1 MLSSHARETRG
12 PFALLIAVVSVLVSG
27 SGSAL
32 AWDRGDLNDYHAR
45 RAEVVR
51 RVGDDVVVLF
61 GDNERDVAASVTA
74 FRQNEEFYY
83 LSGWHEPGAMMLLV
97 PKESS
102 SGEPAELGQEIL
114 YLPPRDLRLEKW
126 NGPRLGPD
134 SSDAAAQTGF
144 AAVRGTSLFHAD
156 LLEAL
161 KKFPRICTELTP
173 QPESGEESLQQEE
186 VANLRKIAPL
196 AALEDLRPILASMR
210 AVKSAGEIS
219 LIRKAVENS
228 IDAHLAAMKAVSAG
242 AWEYQIAALMEY
254 EFQRRGSE
262 WPSYPPIVG
271 SGFYSTVLHYN
282 SDDHQMQAGDVVVM
296 DVAGSYS
303 GYASDI
309 TRTLPVSGHF
319 TPRQR
324 EIYEIVRAAQAAAIA
339 AAKPGVS
346 LSRGKNSPQ
355 DAAYNYINTHGTDS
369 HGKPLGSYFIHGVGH
384 SVGLNVHDPMNPDE
398 LLEAG
403 MVVTMEPGV
412 YIPEEKI
419 GVRIEDMILITRDG
433 NEVLT
438 KRLPSDAEVVEKLM
452 SGK

>member
-1 MLSSHARETRG
+1 MSRSRSHETRRS
-12 PFALLIAVVSVLVSG
+12 PLLFLAVVFLIGG

-32 AWDRGDLNDYHAR
+32 AWDRGDINDYHAR

-51 RVGDDVVVLF
+51 RIGNDVVVLF
-61 GDNERDVAASVTA
+61 GDNERDIAASVTG

-83 LSGWHEPGAMMLLV
+83 LTGWHEPGASMLLI
-97 PKESS
+97 PKEASA
-102 SGEPAELGQEIL
+102 GEPAEVGQEIL
-114 YLPPRDLRLEKW
+114 YLPPRNLRLEKW

-134 SSDAAAQTGF
+134 SPDAPAQTGF
-144 AAVRGTSLFHAD
+144 ATVRSTSLFHTD

-173 QPESGEESLQQEE
+173 QPESGEESLQQGE
-186 VANLRKIAPL
+186 VASLRQIAPL
-196 AALEDLRPILASMR
+196 ATFDDLRPALTSMR
-210 AVKSAGEIS
+210 AVKSAGEIG

-228 IDAHLAAMKAVSAG
+228 IDAHLAAMKAVRAG
-242 AWEYQIAALMEY
+242 TWEYQIAALMEY
-254 EFQRRGSE
+254 EFQRRGCE

-282 SDDHQMQAGDVVVM
+282 SDDHQMQAGDLVVM

-319 TPRQR
+319 NARER
-324 EIYEIVRAAQAAAIA
+324 EIYDIVRGAQAAAIA
-339 AAKPGVS
+339 AAKPGVI
-346 LSRGKNSPQ
+346 LGRGKNSPQ
-355 DAAYNYINTHGTDS
+355 EAAYDYINAHGTDS
-369 HGKPLGSYFIHGVGH
+369 HNKPLGPYFIHGVGH
-384 SVGLNVHDPMNPDE
+384 SVGLNVHDPMNRDQP
-398 LLEAG
+398 LEPG
-403 MVVTMEPGV
+403 MVVTMEPGI
-412 YIPEEKI
+412 YIPDEKI
-419 GVRIEDMILITRDG
+419 GVRIEDMILITQDG

-438 KRLPSDAEVVEKLM
+438 NRLPSDADTIEELM

>member
-1 MLSSHARETRG
+1 
-12 PFALLIAVVSVLVSG
+12 
-27 SGSAL
+27 
-32 AWDRGDLNDYHAR
+32 
-45 RAEVVR
+45 
-51 RVGDDVVVLF
+51 
-61 GDNERDVAASVTA
+61 
-74 FRQNEEFYY
+74 
-83 LSGWHEPGAMMLLV
+83 
-97 PKESS
+97 
-102 SGEPAELGQEIL
+102 
-114 YLPPRDLRLEKW
+114 
-126 NGPRLGPD
+126 
-134 SSDAAAQTGF
+134 
-144 AAVRGTSLFHAD
+144 
-156 LLEAL
+156 
-161 KKFPRICTELTP
+161 
-173 QPESGEESLQQEE
+173 
-186 VANLRKIAPL
+186 
-196 AALEDLRPILASMR
+196 
-210 AVKSAGEIS
+210 
-219 LIRKAVENS
+219 
-228 IDAHLAAMKAVSAG
+228 
-242 AWEYQIAALMEY
+242 
-254 EFQRRGSE
+254 
-262 WPSYPPIVG
+262 
-271 SGFYSTVLHYN
+271 VLHYN
-282 SDDHQMQAGDVVVM
+282 SDDHQMQAGDLVVM

-384 SVGLNVHDPMNPDE
+384 SVGLNVHDPMNRDE